1 MSMLRNQLALARSLQ
16 LVYEGTASRHPD
28 RSNDAMF
35 GPPPGCRPS
44 LLSENDD
51 GDSRGRLLP
60 LPRFPLVKLVLLSLL
75 VNAVYWLTLS
85 QYKYTSPHSQVA
97 HQVTRRDRTDISV
110 WLNVCMQGDQAM
122 PVASSGSRITAVAS
136 AQSRQQDVAE
146 RRKRIEQSLAEL
158 HEHMQQ
164 QTARLEEERQ
174 REEAARAQQA
184 LQATRLVLEQAAAR
198 VEAAT
203 VARAR
208 AEAEIKMKIVLAEEE
223 AWMAV
228 RAQREREDAR
238 RAREEVEAELAPE
251 QEEKQREFSASVN
264 LVRAELGNPLLAA
277 EDCAK
282 TMLEEC
288 MEHEKRHEEEQRTK
302 VADLDKISQGLDT
315 ALALQ
320 AKKEQDRRE
329 TLQRVQSLR
338 DLAQQFVQRFA
349 RKGATQGAKSAKL
362 HHQLAKAASF
372 SPGHVKRIE

>member
-51 GDSRGRLLP
+51 GDGRLLP

-97 HQVTRRDRTDISV
+97 HQVTRRDRTYISV
-110 WLNVCMQGDQAM
+110 WLNVCMQGEQAM
-122 PVASSGSRITAVAS
+122 PVASSGSRITADAS

>member
-1 MSMLRNQLALARSLQ
+1 M
-16 LVYEGTASRHPD
+16 
-28 RSNDAMF
+28 
-35 GPPPGCRPS
+35 
-44 LLSENDD
+44 
-51 GDSRGRLLP
+51 
-60 LPRFPLVKLVLLSLL
+60 
-75 VNAVYWLTLS
+75 
-85 QYKYTSPHSQVA
+85 
-97 HQVTRRDRTDISV
+97 

-238 RAREEVEAELAPE
+238 RAREEVEAELALE

-302 VADLDKISQGLDT
+302 LADLDKISQGLDT

>member
-1 MSMLRNQLALARSLQ
+1 M
-16 LVYEGTASRHPD
+16 
-28 RSNDAMF
+28 
-35 GPPPGCRPS
+35 
-44 LLSENDD
+44 
-51 GDSRGRLLP
+51 
-60 LPRFPLVKLVLLSLL
+60 
-75 VNAVYWLTLS
+75 
-85 QYKYTSPHSQVA
+85 
-97 HQVTRRDRTDISV
+97 

-146 RRKRIEQSLAEL
+146 RRKRIEQSLTEL

>member
-51 GDSRGRLLP
+51 GDGRLLP

-97 HQVTRRDRTDISV
+97 HQVTRRDRTYISV

>member
-51 GDSRGRLLP
+51 GDGRLLP

-97 HQVTRRDRTDISV
+97 HQVTRRDRTYISV

-238 RAREEVEAELAPE
+238 RAREEVEAELALE